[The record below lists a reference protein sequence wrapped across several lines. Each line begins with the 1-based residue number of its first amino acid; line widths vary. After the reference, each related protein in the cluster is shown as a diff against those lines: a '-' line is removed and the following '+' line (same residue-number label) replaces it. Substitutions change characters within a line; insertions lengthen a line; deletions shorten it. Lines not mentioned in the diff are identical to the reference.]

1 MGGLIPELE
10 FNKMRKNIVVG
21 NWKMNLDREEA
32 FDLISKVLLNL
43 PKNNFP
49 EIVFAPS
56 NIYLD
61 KLSKI
66 CTNINNV
73 SVASQDCSANER
85 GAFTGEVSASM
96 IASCN
101 VDYVILGHSERRI
114 NFNESNSLLRTK
126 LNRVL
131 ENQLRVIFCCGE
143 SLEKRNKEVHLDWI
157 RSQISE
163 SLFHLSATDFSK
175 IVIAYE
181 PIWAIGTGVTASAEQ
196 AQRTHLFIRNII
208 ADRYGSSVADST
220 SILYGGSCN
229 PSNSF
234 SLFSQ
239 EDIDG
244 GLIGGSS
251 LKSLDFISII
261 NSFNK

>member
-1 MGGLIPELE
+1 MRGLIPELE
-10 FNKMRKNIVVG
+10 FNKMRRNIVVG
-21 NWKMNLDREEA
+21 NWKMNLNREEA
-32 FDLISKVLLNL
+32 INLVAKVLSNL
-43 PKNNFP
+43 PTKNLTD
-49 EIVFAPS
+49 IVFAPS

-66 CTNINNV
+66 CANINNI

-101 VDYVILGHSERRI
+101 VEYVILGHSERRK
-114 NFNESNSLLRTK
+114 NFNETNNLLRTK
-126 LNRVL
+126 LDRVF

-143 SLEKRNKEVHLDWI
+143 SLEQRKKEVHLDWI
-157 RSQISE
+157 KSQISD
-163 SLFHLSATDFSK
+163 SLFHLSSQDFSRV
-175 IVIAYE
+175 VIAYE

-196 AQRTHLFIRNII
+196 AQSIHAFIRNVI
-208 ADRYGSSVADST
+208 ADRYGGNVADRT

-229 PSNSF
+229 SSNSVA
-234 SLFSQ
+234 LFSQ
-239 EDIDG
+239 EDVDG

-251 LKSLDFISII
+251 LKADEFISII
-261 NSFNK
+261 NSFNR